1 MRRCGTGSPTSAR
14 PSTSSGRW
22 WGPTPIRRWCAI
34 SSPSSAGRYGRRS
47 PRRSRLPDYLVAC
60 VGGGSNAMGLF
71 FPFKDD
77 VDVKMVG
84 VEAGGLGVATGR
96 HAATLV
102 AGTPGVLHG
111 AFSYL
116 LQDGAGQVSPTHS
129 VSAGLDYPGVGPE
142 HSYFKDT
149 GRAQYVA
156 VSDQDALQGF
166 RLLAQTEGIIPAL
179 EPAHAIAYLR
189 TLVPTL
195 SRDHA
200 VVVALSGRVTL
211 RSVLDLVGRARP
223 AVPVVLLSYY
233 NPIIQFG
240 VERFCVDA
248 ALAGVDGVVIP
259 DLPADE
265 ADELV
270 ASARPAG
277 LDTIFL
283 LAPTSTDA
291 RIRVTAGR
299 SSGFIYGV
307 SVTGVTGVRDRL
319 PEDIPELIGR
329 IKKWTR
335 LPVCVGFGVSTPEQA
350 RRVAEV
356 ADGVIVGSAL
366 VSMLEQPGDQ
376 VVRLDQFVRE
386 LREAIDAVGARGSGE
401 GPRGPNHT
409 PLSRW
414 ERGRGEG
421 SS

>member
-1 MRRCGTGSPTSAR
+1 I
-14 PSTSSGRW
+14 GREVR
-22 WGPTPIRRWCAI
+22 TQITEEIA
-34 SSPSSAGRYGRRS
+34 
-47 PRRSRLPDYLVAC
+47 RLPDYLVAC

-200 VVVALSGRVTL
+200 VVVGRGPPCPSCSSPTTIP
-211 RSVLDLVGRARP
+211 SF
-223 AVPVVLLSYY
+223 S
-233 NPIIQFG
+233 
-240 VERFCVDA
+240 
-248 ALAGVDGVVIP
+248 LA
-259 DLPADE
+259 
-265 ADELV
+265 
-270 ASARPAG
+270 
-277 LDTIFL
+277 
-283 LAPTSTDA
+283 
-291 RIRVTAGR
+291 
-299 SSGFIYGV
+299 
-307 SVTGVTGVRDRL
+307 
-319 PEDIPELIGR
+319 
-329 IKKWTR
+329 WN
-335 LPVCVGFGVSTPEQA
+335 
-350 RRVAEV
+350 
-356 ADGVIVGSAL
+356 GSAW
-366 VSMLEQPGDQ
+366 M
-376 VVRLDQFVRE
+376 
-386 LREAIDAVGARGSGE
+386 
-401 GPRGPNHT
+401 PRWPAWT
-409 PLSRW
+409 AS
-414 ERGRGEG
+414 
-421 SS
+421 